1 MPQQHKHIYIG
12 LGTMVL
18 LLGSALLLRKTLFRI
33 NKKEKLIKKI
43 DFKVFDS
50 PDQVGSGKCID
61 PELVQKLRLIESV
74 TGYPIFQ
81 WINSGVRTP
90 NWNGKVGGVANSS
103 HKIPNCKAVD
113 IKASSLSVRNQLV
126 LAAKK
131 VGFKRIGVGKT
142 FVHLDVDSTKSQYVA
157 WGYPSGTRPEINPF
171 V

>member
-18 LLGSALLLRKTLFRI
+18 LLGSALLLRKTLFRT

-74 TGYPIFQ
+74 TGYPTISMDQFGGTYTLLE
-81 WINSGVRTP
+81 WKSRRSGKLIT
-90 NWNGKVGGVANSS
+90 
-103 HKIPNCKAVD
+103 
-113 IKASSLSVRNQLV
+113 
-126 LAAKK
+126 
-131 VGFKRIGVGKT
+131 
-142 FVHLDVDSTKSQYVA
+142 
-157 WGYPSGTRPEINPF
+157 
-171 V
+171 